1 MLVTKKDEFLD
12 TDALAAILGLSP
24 GTLRTWRWLGAGPK
38 FHRLN
43 GIAGPVRYRRDD
55 IESWLDGQAIDPA
68 RKVKNKK
75 TRER

>member
-1 MLVTKKDEFLD
+1 MTIIEKDEFLD
-12 TDALAAILGLSP
+12 TDGLARILGLSP
-24 GTLRTWRWLGAGPK
+24 GTLRTWRWSGVGPK

-55 IESWLDGQAIDPA
+55 VEFWLDGQAIDPA
-68 RKVKNKK
+68 KKVNKG